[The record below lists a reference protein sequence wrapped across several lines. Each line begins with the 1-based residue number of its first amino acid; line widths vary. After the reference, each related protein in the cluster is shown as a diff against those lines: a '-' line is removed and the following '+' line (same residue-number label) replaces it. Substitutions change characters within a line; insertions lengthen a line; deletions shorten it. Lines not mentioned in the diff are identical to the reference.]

1 MYMDN
6 WLSTMVPRQAN
17 EENKVLSQVM
27 LGKSE
32 EHTRTANWRPT
43 IGQSTDLNNHTGESP
58 QNWGQDYL
66 GERKSTNSTEAFR
79 V

>member
-17 EENKVLSQVM
+17 EE
-27 LGKSE
+27 
-32 EHTRTANWRPT
+32 HTRIANWRPT
-43 IGQSTDLNNHTGESP
+43 IGQSTDLNNHTGESS

-66 GERKSTNSTEAFR
+66 GERKSTNSTGAFR